1 MSTIF
6 IDFVFLKKLYTN
18 RSAETIQYKVRYRMQ
33 IGIPECRNPTNNPPK
48 IFTGANIRAI
58 FYIPTILVDFFLNK
72 IFNRGS

>member
-1 MSTIF
+1 
-6 IDFVFLKKLYTN
+6 
-18 RSAETIQYKVRYRMQ
+18 MQ